1 MKILI
6 VAATAQE
13 INEDDFI
20 NHDVLITGIGMVNTV
35 FSLTKYLHNHT
46 PDLII
51 NAGVA
56 GAYNLDFKIGDVVE
70 VSKDCFSEIGSQ
82 SGDDFL
88 DVNAIGLDVDTDFSF
103 KSKTHLSQAKGI
115 TVNTIHG
122 NKNSIYNI
130 QKRLHPDVES
140 MEGAACMM
148 VCNKLGFEFFQIR
161 AISNYVEERAKEK
174 WNIGLAIKNL
184 NLELNKILDTYEN

>member
-13 INEDDFI
+13 INKDDFI

-35 FSLTKYLHNHT
+35 FSLTKYLHYHT

-88 DVNAIGLDVDTDFSF
+88 DVNGSKKLTGKLVKKDNKNG
-103 KSKTHLSQAKGI
+103 KSTLLNLMGYKKANMYAYKLKKKILRKLKKHGKKALELT
-115 TVNTIHG
+115 NTIEF
-122 NKNSIYNI
+122 I
-130 QKRLHPDVES
+130 
-140 MEGAACMM
+140 
-148 VCNKLGFEFFQIR
+148 LGRNF
-161 AISNYVEERAKEK
+161 
-174 WNIGLAIKNL
+174 
-184 NLELNKILDTYEN
+184 

>member
-13 INEDDFI
+13 INKDDFI

-88 DVNAIGLDVDTDFSF
+88 DVNGSRIVEIE
-103 KSKTHLSQAKGI
+103 SK
-115 TVNTIHG
+115 
-122 NKNSIYNI
+122 
-130 QKRLHPDVES
+130 D
-140 MEGAACMM
+140 M
-148 VCNKLGFEFFQIR
+148 V
-161 AISNYVEERAKEK
+161 SNYMWRFRRSDAFLRNEWINYTNWAYKDVIPKTLESFRNNPSLPNPADFFITG
-174 WNIGLAIKNL
+174 NIVNSDNTEYPVNLKN
-184 NLELNKILDTYEN
+184 ILIGDLLLL